1 MVSLELEA
9 RLDNLLSKAQAE
21 TKDVDLFAPIPKREE
36 CPICIIPLPLND
48 HEVVF
53 MSSCCG
59 KRVCMG
65 CIHQNIS
72 TEIKNKG
79 KQRSRAEMKCAFCRQ
94 SPSSGQQ
101 TIKVLKKLMKKNIPQ
116 AFMDMAERYRDGEE
130 VFQSDTKSL
139 EMRIRAAEVGHA
151 NGYMHIGKHYSQ
163 GTAVVQDESKALAFY
178 EVAAKKGSVY
188 AHQHLA
194 LFRGRNGDIQTS
206 IAHMKVAACAG
217 DQQSMDRLM
226 KLYKE
231 KVVSKDD
238 LTQTLRAFQAS
249 NKEVQS
255 KDRVVARLLE
265 EARRKGE
272 DPPFH
277 LLGINDLM

>member
-1 MVSLELEA
+1 MTTTLELEA

-21 TKDVDLFAPIPKREE
+21 TANIDLFAPIPGNEE
-36 CPICIIPLPLND
+36 CPICLIPLPLND

-94 SPSSGQQ
+94 SPSSGQ

-116 AFMDMAERYRDGEE
+116 AFMDMAERYRDGDE

-163 GTAVVQDESKALAFY
+163 GTAVAQDESKALAFY

-188 AHQHLA
+188 AHKRLVLFHL
-194 LFRGRNGDIQTS
+194 RRDMQTS

-217 DQQSMDRLM
+217 DKKS
-226 KLYKE
+226 
-231 KVVSKDD
+231 
-238 LTQTLRAFQAS
+238 
-249 NKEVQS
+249 
-255 KDRVVARLLE
+255 
-265 EARRKGE
+265 G
-272 DPPFH
+272 
-277 LLGINDLM
+277 